1 LKSLTEL
8 FPYFQTVFFKCSFAG
23 FFKTVDLVDQPT
35 LMVSPEQIYESWKPQ
50 FVRKKEGYH
59 LYVILVPIYIITLEQ
74 ILFMRWWA
82 NLIEKAY

>member
-1 LKSLTEL
+1 
-8 FPYFQTVFFKCSFAG
+8 
-23 FFKTVDLVDQPT
+23 
-35 LMVSPEQIYESWKPQ
+35 MVSPEQIYESWKPQ

-82 NLIEKAY
+82 NLIEKAYQVL